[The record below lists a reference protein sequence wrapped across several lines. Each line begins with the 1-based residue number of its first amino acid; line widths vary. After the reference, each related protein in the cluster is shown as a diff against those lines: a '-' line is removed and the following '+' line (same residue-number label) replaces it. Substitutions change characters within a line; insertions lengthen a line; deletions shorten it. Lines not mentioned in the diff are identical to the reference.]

1 MSVHSVTHLHI
12 LSKFFGVVKIIDN
25 RKNSLLKCFG
35 LQKISIIGYA
45 LLFPVEWH
53 IFLVGNS
60 FTLVLAGIN
69 IENKH
74 GPESSIKYLVMN
86 VYLMI

>member
-1 MSVHSVTHLHI
+1 MAYISCWTLFQTSVSRD
-12 LSKFFGVVKIIDN
+12 KY